1 MALSGNA
8 PYFSNFTL
16 SNARRFYLSSGE
28 CYHSMSHCVRFQTK
42 LENARKEVKE
52 YKILENQEIKTF
64 CADVTDYNQLSNV
77 LSEVGV
83 HCLLRL

>member
-1 MALSGNA
+1 MLPLNGS
-8 PYFSNFTL
+8 L
-16 SNARRFYLSSGE
+16 
-28 CYHSMSHCVRFQTK
+28 CFQTK
-42 LENARKEVKE
+42 LENARKEVEE

>member
-1 MALSGNA
+1 
-8 PYFSNFTL
+8 
-16 SNARRFYLSSGE
+16 
-28 CYHSMSHCVRFQTK
+28 
-42 LENARKEVKE
+42 LENAGKEVEE

-83 HCLLRL
+83 HCLL